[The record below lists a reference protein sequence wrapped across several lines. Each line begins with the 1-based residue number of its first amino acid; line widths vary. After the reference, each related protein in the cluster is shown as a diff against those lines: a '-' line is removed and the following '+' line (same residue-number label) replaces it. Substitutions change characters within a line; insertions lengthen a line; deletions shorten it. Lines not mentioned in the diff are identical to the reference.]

1 VIVLILTVDNS
12 TSGAVYTGLAIG
24 NNGSGDFLYAA
35 NFSQGRIDV
44 FDTAFGAT
52 TLAGSFT
59 DPNLPAGYAPFNIQN
74 LGGTLYVTYVGQNGA
89 GIVSAFDLNGS
100 LLRRVTTGGA
110 LSSPWGLALAPADFG
125 EFSNALLV
133 GNHGDGL
140 INAFDP
146 LTGVLLGSLS
156 DIGGNPIEIYGL
168 WGLLFGNGGNGG
180 DLNKLYFTAGV
191 DGVAGV
197 ATNGNA
203 PLYSG
208 LFGSL
213 ASLSRVPEPA
223 TLALFGLGLA
233 GIGAVRRK
241 KLAA

>member
-1 VIVLILTVDNS
+1 VDNS
-12 TSGAVYTGLAIG
+12 ASGAVYTGLAIG

-35 NFSQGRIDV
+35 NFSDGRIDV
-44 FDTAFGAT
+44 FDTTFAAT
-52 TLAGSFT
+52 TLAGLFT

-110 LSSPWGLALAPADFG
+110 LSSPWGLALAPGAFG

-133 GNHGDGL
+133 GNHGDGR

-146 LTGVLLGSLS
+146 LTGDLLGSLS

-191 DGVAGV
+191 DGTAGV
-197 ATNGNA
+197 TNGNA
-203 PLYSG
+203 LLYSG

-233 GIGAVRRK
+233 GLSAVRRK
-241 KLAA
+241 KLAP